1 MADEN
6 KQLVRKLLLQ
16 LDIVTIRHL
25 CVLEAVNDHDVETLM
40 TPEPDLQ
47 GGDVLLDER
56 QMAAY
61 LGHTKAPQVI
71 LDCQRSSFLQ
81 GVERHTVILAKFLAE
96 LHHERGLT
104 VTAVAPHEPAAPDFR
119 SVEGILPFPFEREY
133 VILLVQDVP
142 DIQGTSHARFF
153 IILFLFFHGQN
164 SVSCRILSIRSS
176 TACRAAP
183 RSFSWQSILPSAH
196 KRAFSRV
203 ANCPHL
209 RPGLKPPP
217 EPPTSM

>member
-1 MADEN
+1 
-6 KQLVRKLLLQ
+6 
-16 LDIVTIRHL
+16 
-25 CVLEAVNDHDVETLM
+25 M
-40 TPEPDLQ
+40 TSESDLQ

-96 LHHERGLT
+96 LHHKGGLS
-104 VTAVAPHEPAAPDFR
+104 VAAITPHEPAAPDFR
-119 SVEGILPFPFEREY
+119 SVEGVLPFPLEREH

-142 DIQGTSHARFF
+142 DIQGTLHAGLF
-153 IILFLFFHGQN
+153 IILFLFFHSQN
-164 SVSCRILSIRSS
+164 SLSCRILSIRSS

-196 KRAFSRV
+196 RRAFSRV

-217 EPPTSM
+217 EPSTSM